1 MMNLEKT
8 IQDNLDNVYNSVN
21 ITILLIHKHSMINFV
36 SMKMDAQMIQQNLPI
51 YGHINFE
58 RIKIMNVYHHVY
70 HHMFILLKMM

>member
-36 SMKMDAQMIQQNLPI
+36 SMKMDAQMIQQILPI
-51 YGHINFE
+51 Y
-58 RIKIMNVYHHVY
+58 
-70 HHMFILLKMM
+70 